1 MTTMGAD
8 LFLLWLQGFLLVALL
23 FFGLWMVEVRKKD
36 ASLVDAG
43 WASSLGLLALL
54 YAWRGPGLPERRV
67 FMALLVLA
75 WSLRL
80 ASYIVLRHRGA
91 GEDGRYREI
100 RTRWEPRAHRFFF
113 FFYQAQGALAVL
125 LSLPFLLIAFDRSPE
140 VHALEIA
147 GFVLSGLA
155 LALETVA
162 DRQLARHR
170 RDPSLRGKTCREG
183 LFRYSR
189 HPNYFFEWLVW
200 VGYAVAALGAP
211 YGWTGFASPLLML
224 YLILRVTGIPPS
236 EERALRNRGEDYRRY
251 QEATSAF
258 VPWFPRKEAS
268 S

>member
-1 MTTMGAD
+1 MDDAD
-8 LFLLWLQGFLLVALL
+8 LFLLWLQGFFLVAVL
-23 FFGLWMVEVRKKD
+23 FLGLWLVQIRKND

-54 YAWRGPGLPERRV
+54 YAWRGPGLLERRV
-67 FMALLVLA
+67 GMAILVLA

-80 ASYIVLRHRGA
+80 ATYIVLRHRGA

-100 RTRWEPRAHRFFF
+100 RGRWEPRAHQFFL

-125 LSLPFLLIAFDRSPE
+125 LSLPFLLIAFDRSPQL
-140 VHALEIA
+140 HAAEIA
-147 GFVLSGLA
+147 GFAFSGVA
-155 LALETVA
+155 LALEAVA

-170 RDPSLRGKTCREG
+170 RDPSQRGKTFREG

-211 YGWTGFASPLLML
+211 YGWTAFASPLLML

-236 EERALRNRGEDYRRY
+236 EARALENRGEDYRRY
-251 QEATSAF
+251 QETTSAF